1 MFLRP
6 FGLYRNAY
14 EPNIPPHSVTVQN
27 MPPNTYHAHDNI
39 CEPLQ
44 VISVKVQ
51 VITP

>member
-1 MFLRP
+1 V
-6 FGLYRNAY
+6 FGGICRQTPTTLM
-14 EPNIPPHSVTVQN
+14 I
-27 MPPNTYHAHDNI
+27 NI

>member
-1 MFLRP
+1 MMHGRNNIKLLVMVHKYLSCAWSV
-6 FGLYRNAY
+6 FGGTHM
-14 EPNIPPHSVTVQN
+14 I
-27 MPPNTYHAHDNI
+27 NI

>member
-1 MFLRP
+1 LV
-6 FGLYRNAY
+6 FGGICRQT
-14 EPNIPPHSVTVQN
+14 PTTHMI
-27 MPPNTYHAHDNI
+27 NI

>member
-1 MFLRP
+1 MFWITKDTSS
-6 FGLYRNAY
+6 GTTH
-14 EPNIPPHSVTVQN
+14 II
-27 MPPNTYHAHDNI
+27 NI